1 MEGGR
6 GPRRK
11 SQRINELCNKFEPIG
26 DGQNVHLD
34 TEVRGKGVEGETIPS
49 ESGAENRMK
58 NIIRI
63 FGSDGQLVAENDN
76 SVNPCSAETS

>member
-1 MEGGR
+1 M
-6 GPRRK
+6 
-11 SQRINELCNKFEPIG
+11 
-26 DGQNVHLD
+26 
-34 TEVRGKGVEGETIPS
+34 EGETIPS